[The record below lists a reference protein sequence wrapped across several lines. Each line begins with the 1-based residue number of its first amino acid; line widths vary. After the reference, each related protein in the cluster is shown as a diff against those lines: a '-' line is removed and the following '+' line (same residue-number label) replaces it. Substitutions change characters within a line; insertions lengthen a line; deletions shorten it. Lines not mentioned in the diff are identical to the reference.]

1 MRRMRYIVLY
11 KQSNRTKSVQLSQAL
26 HGYIDYSNGGKYKYR
41 RKGVLDSMQ
50 YWNPIKGVYILKNKQ
65 DKDKLIEIF
74 ERYNAKYYVGEIRFL
89 TENYQQFIH
98 D

>member
-1 MRRMRYIVLY
+1 MRSMQYIFLY

-41 RKGVLDSMQ
+41 RKGVLNSIQ
-50 YWNPIKGVYILKNKQ
+50 HWNPIKGVYILKNKQ
-65 DKDKLIEIF
+65 DKDKLTELF
-74 ERYNAKYYVGEIRFL
+74 ERYNAKYWVGKIKFL
-89 TENYQQFIH
+89 TENGQQFIH